1 MKISDVSAPLI
12 ISIVGKSDSGKTT
25 LILKLIPELKKRGYR
40 IAVAK
45 HCPHG
50 FDLDIEEKDSWKF
63 TRAGGDGILL
73 TSASSLA
80 LLRPEENPL
89 NIKERL
95 RNYFSDIDI
104 VLMEGY
110 NDESGIRKIEII
122 RRGAGRKVRGY
133 LDTEK
138 KIFNPDDIP
147 AIADFIETFK
157 EEKGK

>member
-40 IAVAK
+40 VAVAK

-50 FDLDIEEKDSWKF
+50 FDLDIEGKDSWKF
-63 TRAGGDGILL
+63 TRAGGEGILL
-73 TSASSLA
+73 TSPGSIA
-80 LLRPEENPL
+80 LLRHEENPL
-89 NIKERL
+89 NIEERL

-122 RRGAGRKVRGY
+122 RRGTGRKVRAY

-138 KIFNPDDIP
+138 RIFSPDDIP
-147 AIADFIETFK
+147 AIADFIETIK
-157 EEKGK
+157 EE

>member
-12 ISIVGKSDSGKTT
+12 ISIVGKPDSGKTT
-25 LILKLIPELKKRGYR
+25 LILKLIPEFKKRGYR
-40 IAVAK
+40 VAVAK

-50 FDLDIEEKDSWKF
+50 FDLDIEGKDSWKF
-63 TRAGGDGILL
+63 TQAGGEGILL
-73 TSASSLA
+73 TSPGSLA
-80 LLRPEENPL
+80 LLRPEENLL
-89 NIKERL
+89 NLKKRL

-138 KIFNPDDIP
+138 KIFSPDDIP

-157 EEKGK
+157 EEKEK